1 MVQDRI
7 DARAIEKPGQL
18 VSPRFRNDRRRIIFR
33 VQQSCDRRYVGFPTV
48 LFGFE
53 LVQIQS
59 AKQIGL

>member
-1 MVQDRI
+1 
-7 DARAIEKPGQL
+7 
-18 VSPRFRNDRRRIIFR
+18 